1 VRAMVRQSGGDPGTA
16 KITVGQELLDGALD
30 LTVTFHKG
38 VLILGL
44 VPLKPGEAADPNS
57 PRPGFRCE
65 TEAACTDTGW

>member
-1 VRAMVRQSGGDPGTA
+1 V
-16 KITVGQELLDGALD
+16 D
-30 LTVTFHKG
+30 LIVTYPKD

-65 TEAACTDTGW
+65 AEAEGLARTQDGEGTTWLRICDLT